1 MVVKLGDLGRAKAV
15 ADGRTHHSSGAGAGT
30 RTTLSPQALRGKY
43 DAPGDV
49 YSWAKCM
56 CWAVMD
62 ALRLPRT
69 ETELRTYFVVRPRSH
84 VYVCMSAG
92 GGWRG
97 ALVHVCP
104 ATTACP
110 PLKAAR

>member
-1 MVVKLGDLGRAKAV
+1 MVVKLGDLGLAKAV

-30 RTTLSPQALRGKY
+30 HTTLSPQALRGKY

-69 ETELRTYFVVRPRSH
+69 ETELRTYFVVRPHSCTS
-84 VYVCMSAG
+84 V
-92 GGWRG
+92 
-97 ALVHVCP
+97 
-104 ATTACP
+104 
-110 PLKAAR
+110 